1 MFVERIFLLFSA
13 SLRRLPLIILL
24 LIAMTATPF
33 ASAERLRL
41 VTEEWPSL
49 IDNTDASPEGIL
61 WEISRD
67 VLTSLGYEVTLEF
80 VPWKRALR
88 MVLAGERDGIVG
100 IGFTEERAAQLRYPK
115 EALLL
120 SETVVVSRKSRY
132 VVYTGPE
139 SLTGLQVGI
148 SPGYSYYGAIR
159 DAKNFERV
167 AMPGIDSGLQ
177 MLMLGRIDAML
188 SNHYVV
194 MAEAKRLGVS
204 EDIFVSDV
212 PISSGP
218 VYLAFSL
225 DVPEAF
231 VIEFSKALE
240 RYKQANLITELPSSG
255 L

>member
-1 MFVERIFLLFSA
+1 MFVERIFVLFSA
-13 SLRRLPLIILL
+13 SLRRLPLFILL
-24 LIAMTATPF
+24 LIALTATSF

-49 IDNTDASPEGIL
+49 IDNTDA
-61 WEISRD
+61 
-67 VLTSLGYEVTLEF
+67 
-80 VPWKRALR
+80 
-88 MVLAGERDGIVG
+88 
-100 IGFTEERAAQLRYPK
+100 
-115 EALLL
+115 
-120 SETVVVSRKSRY
+120 
-132 VVYTGPE
+132 GPE

-194 MAEAKRLGVS
+194 MAEARRLGMS
-204 EDIFVSDV
+204 EDIFVSGV